1 MMDNRPAAAQLIELA
16 RKHLD
21 QFTLWGAVFYV
32 YNSAQERQLPWATA
46 ETLKLAEDALDQ
58 AIRSW
63 LGDRLDAL
71 SRFRTGRA
79 LLEEAAREGRDPLR
93 DALMYLG
100 AIVP

>member
-32 YNSAQERQLPWATA
+32 YNSAQERQLPWATP

-79 LLEEAAREGRDPLR
+79 LLEEAARVGRDPLR
-93 DALMYLG
+93 DALMYIG
-100 AIVP
+100 AIVQ

>member
-21 QFTLWGAVFYV
+21 EFTLWGAVFYV
-32 YNSAQERQLPWATA
+32 YNSAQERKLPWATPEA
-46 ETLKLAEDALDQ
+46 LKVAEDAFDQ
-58 AIRSW
+58 AVRSW

-93 DALMYLG
+93 DALMYLNQSTQ
-100 AIVP
+100 

>member
-32 YNSAQERQLPWATA
+32 YNSAQERKLPWATP
-46 ETLKLAEDALDQ
+46 ETLKLAEDAFDQ
-58 AIRSW
+58 AVRSW

-71 SRFRTGRA
+71 RRFRTGRA
-79 LLEEAAREGRDPLR
+79 FLEEAPRDGRDQLLE
-93 DALMYLG
+93 ALMYRNQS
-100 AIVP
+100 